1 VPGSIGFV
9 LNDMNT
15 NPAHNKEILIFLL
28 SSIGLIVLPHVYHLH
43 WGVFGY
49 FCFLLAWR
57 FIGIWKPERLPTFPV
72 IVLLIVIGMAILYL
86 QHRGFLG
93 RDGGTSLFVIALGL
107 KLMEIKS
114 ERDLYLINYLAF
126 IVAASQFLYEQSI
139 LMAAYILFVTC
150 VLLAVLV
157 YINSVVA
164 STSVSLKKA
173 AVIVAQAIPMAI
185 VVFILFP
192 RVEAPRWL
200 LFNDDHQAKM
210 GLSDSMEPGS
220 ITDLGMSDELVFRV
234 KFSGAIPPSKQ
245 RYWRGP
251 VLTQTNG
258 KKWTQASDLSYQKHL
273 DKLSFE
279 GTPYQYTLMMEPQE
293 KNWVFALDMP
303 AKFPQLLRLNANYQL
318 ITTDNL
324 DKRSEFKLTSYPG
337 YNTGYLTKIEF
348 KDARQLPG
356 APSEK
361 IKQLVAQLHGFDSKP
376 DVFINQLLNHF
387 RKEDFHY
394 TLTPPLME
402 DNPIE
407 TFLFETR
414 YGFCSHYASAFVYLM
429 RVANIPARVVTGY
442 QGGEWN
448 AVGNFLEIKQA
459 DAHAWAEVWIENQG
473 WVRFDPTAAIAPERI
488 EKNID
493 IASLV
498 PGGLISYAAP
508 GVGAQAAFNWLKQA
522 RQLWSNIDYN
532 WQRWVINY
540 NNTNQSSFLSSF
552 GIADFKTMVY
562 WMMGMVAFITAI
574 LSLFLLYRRPK
585 PIDPVLVTYN
595 RFLKKIAK
603 VGCVKKLGE
612 GARDFAERIKPYLP
626 EQVEQIDD
634 ITTAF
639 IELRYGRK
647 PTGGF
652 LKELERLVN
661 SFKVQRKSKFIL

>member
-1 VPGSIGFV
+1 
-9 LNDMNT
+9 MTT
-15 NPAHNKEILIFLL
+15 NPAHNKGILIFLL
-28 SSIGLIVLPHVYHLH
+28 SSIGLITLPHMYHLH
-43 WGVFGY
+43 LAVFGF

-57 FIGIWKPERLPTFPV
+57 FGGIWKPERLPTFPL
-72 IVLLIVIGMAILYL
+72 ILLLIVSGMAILYT

-107 KLMEIKS
+107 KLMEIRT

-126 IVAASQFLYEQSI
+126 IVAASQFLYGQSI
-139 LMAAYILFVTC
+139 LMAVYILFVCC
-150 VLLAVLV
+150 VLLATLV
-157 YINSVVA
+157 IINSHVGQT
-164 STSVSLKKA
+164 STVIKSALKKS
-173 AVIVAQAIPMAI
+173 AVIIGQAIPMTI

-200 LFNDDHQAKM
+200 LFNDEHQAKM
-210 GLSDSMEPGS
+210 GLGDSMEPGS

-234 KFSGAIPPSKQ
+234 KFTGAIPLAKQ

-251 VLTQTNG
+251 VLTQTDG
-258 KKWTQASDLSYQKHL
+258 KKWTQANDLSYQKVL
-273 DKLSFE
+273 DKPIFS
-279 GTPYQYTLMMEPQE
+279 GTPYQYTLLMEPQG

-303 AKFPQLLRLNANYQL
+303 AEYPKPLNQNANYQL
-318 ITTDNL
+318 ITSDGL
-324 DKRSEFKLTSYPG
+324 DKRTEFKLTSYPN
-337 YNTGYLTKIEF
+337 YNTGYLTKTEY

-356 APSEK
+356 AASDNDK
-361 IKQLVAQLHGFDSKP
+361 KLVAQLHGFDRAP

-402 DNPIE
+402 ENPIE

-429 RVANIPARVVTGY
+429 RVADIPARVVTGY
-442 QGGEWN
+442 QGGEFN

-459 DAHAWAEVWIENQG
+459 DAHAWAEVWLDKQG

-498 PGGLISYAAP
+498 PGGLISYASP
-508 GVGAQAAFNWLKQA
+508 GTGQTAFNLLKQA
-522 RQLWSNIDYN
+522 RQLWNNVDYN

-540 NNTNQSSFLSSF
+540 NNTNQASFLSSF

-562 WMMGMVAFITAI
+562 WMMAILGIITAI
-574 LSLFLLYRRPK
+574 LSLFLLYRRPEALDRTL
-585 PIDPVLVTYN
+585 IVYN

-603 VGCVKKLGE
+603 AGLSKNTGE
-612 GARDFAERIKPYLP
+612 GARDYAERIKSRLP
-626 EQVEQIDD
+626 GQAARIEE
-634 ITTAF
+634 ITAAF
-639 IELRYGRK
+639 INLRYGK
-647 PTGGF
+647 YPTEEGF
-652 LKELERLVN
+652 KRLDRLVVL
-661 SFKVQRKSKFIL
+661 FKI

>member
-1 VPGSIGFV
+1 
-9 LNDMNT
+9 M
-15 NPAHNKEILIFLL
+15 NPAHNKEILVFLL
-28 SSIGLIVLPHVYHLH
+28 TSIGLIVLPHAYHLH
-43 WGVFGY
+43 WGVFGF

-72 IVLLIVIGMAILYL
+72 ILLLIVSGMAILYV
-86 QHRGFLG
+86 QHRGFMG

-107 KLMEIKS
+107 KLMEIKT

-139 LMAAYILFVTC
+139 LMAAYILFVCC

-157 YINSVVA
+157 YINSYVA
-164 STSVSLKKA
+164 NTSVSLKKA

-200 LFNDDHQAKM
+200 LFKDEHQAKM

-234 KFSGAIPPSKQ
+234 KFSGAIPPPKE

-251 VLTQTNG
+251 VLTKTDG
-258 KKWTQASDLSYQKHL
+258 KKWTQASDLSYQKYL
-273 DKLSFE
+273 DKLVYS
-279 GTPYQYTLMMEPQE
+279 GSPYQYTLLMEPQE

-303 AKFPQLLRLNANYQL
+303 ADYPKPLERNANYQL
-318 ITTDNL
+318 ITIDNL
-324 DKRSEFKLTSYPG
+324 DKRSEFKLVSYPA
-337 YNTGYLTKIEF
+337 YNTGYLTKTEF
-348 KDARQLPG
+348 KDALQMPG
-356 APSEK
+356 TPSEK
-361 IKQLVAQLHGFDSKP
+361 IKQLVTQLHGYDSAP
-376 DVFINQLLNHF
+376 DIFINQLLNHF

-414 YGFCSHYASAFVYLM
+414 FGFCSHYASAFVYLM

-442 QGGEWN
+442 QGGEFN
-448 AVGNFLEIKQA
+448 TVGNFLEIKQA
-459 DAHAWAEVWIENQG
+459 DAHAWAEVWLENRG

-508 GVGAQAAFNWLKQA
+508 SAGAKAAFNWLKQA
-522 RQLWSNIDYN
+522 RQLWSNVDYN

-540 NNTNQSSFLSSF
+540 NNSNQASFLSSF
-552 GIADFKTMVY
+552 GITDFKKMVY
-562 WMMGMVAFITAI
+562 WMMGIIAIITAI

-585 PIDPVLVTYN
+585 PTDPVLVIYN
-595 RFLKKIAK
+595 RYLKKIAK
-603 VGCVKKLGE
+603 AGFNKETGE
-612 GARDFAERIKPYLP
+612 GARDFAERIKVHLP
-626 EQVEQIDD
+626 EQVEGIEE
-634 ITTAF
+634 ITMAF
-639 IELRYGRK
+639 IGLRYGSK
-647 PTGGF
+647 PTEDDF
-652 LKELERLVN
+652 KQLERLV
-661 SFKVQRKSKFIL
+661 SLFKA

>member
-1 VPGSIGFV
+1 MV
-9 LNDMNT
+9 MNT
-15 NPAHNKEILIFLL
+15 NPAHSKEILIFLL

-57 FIGIWKPERLPTFPV
+57 FIGIWKPERLPNFPV

-164 STSVSLKKA
+164 STSVSLKKS

-234 KFSGAIPPSKQ
+234 KFSGAIPPAKQ

-258 KKWTQASDLSYQKHL
+258 KKWTQASDLSYQKHQ
-273 DKLSFE
+273 DKLSFA

-303 AKFPQLLRLNANYQL
+303 SAFPQPLRLNANYQL

-337 YNTGYLTKIEF
+337 YNTGYLTKTEF
-348 KDARQLPG
+348 KDARQMPG
-356 APSEK
+356 VPSEK
-361 IKQLVAQLHGFDSKP
+361 IKQLVAQLHGFDGAP

-402 DNPIE
+402 DHPIE

-459 DAHAWAEVWIENQG
+459 DAHAWAEVWIENRG

-522 RQLWSNIDYN
+522 RQLWSNVDYN

-540 NNTNQSSFLSSF
+540 NNTNQASFLSSF

-562 WMMGMVAFITAI
+562 WMMGIVGIITAI

-585 PIDPVLVTYN
+585 PIDPVLVVYN

-603 VGCVKKLGE
+603 TGLNKGTGE

-634 ITTAF
+634 ITKAF

-647 PTGGF
+647 TTGGF
-652 LKELERLVN
+652 LKELGRLVN
-661 SFKVQRKSKFIL
+661 SFKVQRKSKFILRG

>member
-1 VPGSIGFV
+1 MPGSFGFV
-9 LNDMNT
+9 LIAMAT

-43 WGVFGY
+43 WGVFGF
-49 FCFLLAWR
+49 FCFLLTWR
-57 FIGIWKPERLPTFPV
+57 FVGIWKPERLPTFPV
-72 IVLLIVIGMAILYL
+72 ILLLIVSGMAILYV

-93 RDGGTSLFVIALGL
+93 RDGGTSLFVVALGL
-107 KLMEIKS
+107 KLMEIKT

-139 LMAAYILFVTC
+139 LMAAYILFVCC
-150 VLLAVLV
+150 VLLATLV
-157 YINSVVA
+157 YINSYVA
-164 STSVSLKKA
+164 QTSVALKKA
-173 AVIVAQAIPMAI
+173 AVIIAQAIPMAI

-234 KFSGAIPPSKQ
+234 KFAEAIPPAKQ

-251 VLTQTNG
+251 VLTHTDG
-258 KKWTQASDLSYQKHL
+258 KKWTQASDLSYQKYL
-273 DKLSFE
+273 GKLNYA
-279 GTPYQYTLMMEPQE
+279 GTPYQYTLLMEPQE

-303 AKFPQLLRLNANYQL
+303 ADYPKPLERNANYQL
-318 ITTDNL
+318 VTSDNL
-324 DKRSEFKLTSYPG
+324 DKRSEFKLVSYPT
-337 YNTGYLTKIEF
+337 YNTGYLTKTEY

-356 APSEK
+356 TASEK
-361 IKQLVAQLHGFDSKP
+361 IKQLVAQLHGFDSQP

-459 DAHAWAEVWIENQG
+459 DAHAWAEVWLDKQG

-493 IASLV
+493 IARLV

-508 GVGAQAAFNWLKQA
+508 SVGAQATFDFLKKA
-522 RQLWSNIDYN
+522 RQLWSNVDYN

-540 NNTNQSSFLSSF
+540 NNTNQASFLSSF

-562 WMMGMVAFITAI
+562 WMMGIVGIITAI

-585 PIDPVLVTYN
+585 PTDPVLVAYN
-595 RFLKKIAK
+595 RFLKKIARAGFYK
-603 VGCVKKLGE
+603 QTGE

-626 EQVEQIDD
+626 EQVEHIEL
-634 ITTAF
+634 ITSTF
-639 IELRYGRK
+639 IGLRYGSN
-647 PTGGF
+647 PTEDSFTRLG
-652 LKELERLVN
+652 RLVGL
-661 SFKVQRKSKFIL
+661 FKV